1 MPEWFDAH
9 LDLAYLAAC
18 GRDMSADPSHA
29 GGPDLPGA
37 VTLHSLAQG
46 GVRAALGT
54 IFIEPGTGHEAVRYD
69 PHDPSS
75 ARRAALTQLDLY
87 HAWEHRGLVELGVET
102 LRTPLVTGPLLL
114 GVLVEGADAIA
125 SPEELPWWVERGVRA
140 IGLTWARSSRY
151 AGGNAADP
159 DSDPGLSDLGR
170 AMVRAMDQVR
180 VGARTLVHDAS
191 HLSDRSLA
199 ELFEL
204 TDAPIIA
211 SHSNCRAL
219 VGREALHASAI
230 PTELADRSGAR
241 RQVLQRHLTDESIAE
256 IARRGGVV
264 GLNLY
269 SPFIIPGAARD
280 RRATLGE
287 WADHADHVCQ
297 VVGHH
302 RAVGL
307 GSDMDGGFSAER
319 LPEGIDRPHD
329 LGRLEQVLARRGW
342 TPEAIRALRWDNW
355 AKFWG
360 LPVAP

>member
-1 MPEWFDAH
+1 MPARFDAH

-18 GRDMSADPSHA
+18 GRDMDLDPPLA

-37 VTLHSLAQG
+37 VTLKSLVEG
-46 GVRAALGT
+46 SVGAALAT
-54 IFIEPGTGHEAVRYD
+54 IFIEPGEGHQAVRYD
-69 PHDPSS
+69 PADPAS
-75 ARRAALTQLDLY
+75 ARRAAQAQLDLY
-87 HAWEHRGLVELGVET
+87 HAWEHRGLVEIGFEAPASPA
-102 LRTPLVTGPLLL
+102 TPLRL
-114 GVLVEGADAIA
+114 GVLVEGADGIG
-125 SPEELPWWVERGVRA
+125 SPEELPWWAERGVRA

-151 AGGNAADP
+151 AGGNAVDP
-159 DSDPGLSDLGR
+159 DADPGLSDLGR
-170 AMVRAMDQVR
+170 AMVRAMDQVAIA
-180 VGARTLVHDAS
+180 GRTLVHDAS

-199 ELFEL
+199 ELFEV

-219 VGREALHASAI
+219 VGRAPLDRTAI
-230 PTELADRSGAR
+230 PGELAGRPRADQR
-241 RQVLQRHLTDESIAE
+241 VLQRHLTDESIVE

-280 RRATLGE
+280 RRATLEE
-287 WADHADHVCQ
+287 WVDHADHVCQ

-307 GSDMDGGFSAER
+307 GSDMDGGFSAQR
-319 LPEGIDRPHD
+319 LPSGIDLPCD
-329 LGRLEQVLARRGW
+329 LAALEGALARRGW
-342 TPEAIRALRWDNW
+342 TPGAIRALMWDNW
-355 AKFWG
+355 ASFWG